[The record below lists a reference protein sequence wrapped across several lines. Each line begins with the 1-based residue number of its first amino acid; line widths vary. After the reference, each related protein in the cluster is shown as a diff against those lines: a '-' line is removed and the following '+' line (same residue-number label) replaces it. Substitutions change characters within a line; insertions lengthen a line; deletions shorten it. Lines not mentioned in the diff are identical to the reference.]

1 MKIHKAGYSVILVY
15 ALIAI
20 SIILLLIYFKVSKY
34 ILYPAE
40 AAFFILFMFIIR
52 FFRSPKR
59 NIVFGNNQ
67 VIAPADGKVVAI
79 EEIDEK
85 EFINGKCIQISIF
98 MSIWNVHINWAP
110 VLGKV
115 LSTNH
120 FNGRY
125 MAAWLPKSSEENERQ
140 ITLIESINSGKI
152 LVRQIAGAIARR
164 IITYV
169 DKGDE
174 IKTGKQLGF
183 IRFGSRVDVLI
194 PVNSDIKVKLND
206 KVKGG
211 ESLIAELFNK

>member
-1 MKIHKAGYSVILVY
+1 MKIHKAGYDVILVY

-20 SIILLLIYFKVSKY
+20 SIVLLLIYFNVSRY
-34 ILYPAE
+34 ILYPASI
-40 AAFFILFMFIIR
+40 AFFILFSFIIR

-59 NIVFGNNQ
+59 NISISNNQ
-67 VIAPADGKVVAI
+67 VIAPADGKVVAV
-79 EEIDEK
+79 EEVDEK
-85 EFINGKCIQISIF
+85 DFINEKRIQISIF
-98 MSIWNVHINWAP
+98 MSIWDVHINWIP

-115 LSTNH
+115 LSTEH
-120 FNGRY
+120 FSGRY

-140 ITLIESINSGKI
+140 ITLIESVNSGKI

-169 DKGDE
+169 DKGEE
-174 IKTGKQLGF
+174 IKIGKQLGF

-211 ESLIAELFNK
+211 ESLIAELPNS